1 MGKVDLVMVYVVT
14 AAILLSFACGCIL
27 GYVLGY
33 DHGFEVGSEYD
44 DFDCGYHVGYTDAK
58 NKYDTS
64 EK

>member
-1 MGKVDLVMVYVVT
+1 MMVCVI
-14 AAILLSFACGCIL
+14 AIALLGSFACGGIL

-33 DHGFEVGSEYD
+33 DSGFEVGSEYD

-58 NKYDTS
+58 NKYDTL